1 MSITLYTLHLR
12 YICVVRVPGASMSP
26 AHGSTHGSK
35 RVREEEHEER
45 CRVCLEG
52 EEDGPLV
59 QPCACS
65 GSIKWIHEHCL
76 ERWRRTSQREDAAY
90 CCGECRDYYRDALSI
105 ELLSARLQAE
115 RMNGQDISLTLDT
128 LAQEL
133 QAQGMYDEAE
143 PLYREALE
151 MDREM
156 LGTGHPNT
164 LTAINN
170 LGQLLQVK
178 GDLAAAKPLCREAL
192 ERRRETLGD
201 RHPDT
206 LSSINDLGQLLLD
219 EGDLAAAEPLQREV
233 LNVRRETLGSRHP
246 STLNSINTL
255 GNLLKVKGDL
265 LAAELLY
272 REALQV
278 YRETLGDW
286 HPVTFMS
293 TNHLGQLL
301 KDKAKGDLVAAET
314 TQRV

>member
-1 MSITLYTLHLR
+1 M
-12 YICVVRVPGASMSP
+12 VPC
-26 AHGSTHGSK
+26 TEECK
-35 RVREEEHEER
+35 RARKEEEDDEKR

-76 ERWRRTSQREDAAY
+76 ERWRRTSPREDAAY

-105 ELLSARLQAE
+105 KLLSARLQAE

-133 QAQGMYDEAE
+133 QVQGMHDEAE

-156 LGTGHPNT
+156 LGSGHPNT

-170 LGQLLQVK
+170 LGQLLQIK

-192 ERRRETLGD
+192 ELRRETLGD

-206 LSSINDLGQLLLD
+206 LTSISDLGQLLQD
-219 EGDLAAAEPLQREV
+219 EGDLAAAEPLCREA
-233 LNVRRETLGSRHP
+233 LQVRRETHGSRHL

-255 GNLLKVKGDL
+255 GNLLYVKGDL
-265 LAAELLY
+265 PAAELLF

-286 HPVTFMS
+286 HPVTFML

-301 KDKAKGDLVAAET
+301 LKDKANLAAMT
-314 TQRV
+314 SQHV

>member
-1 MSITLYTLHLR
+1 M
-12 YICVVRVPGASMSP
+12 VPC
-26 AHGSTHGSK
+26 TEECK
-35 RVREEEHEER
+35 RAREEEEDDEKR

-76 ERWRRTSQREDAAY
+76 ERWRRTSPREDAAY

-105 ELLSARLQAE
+105 KLLSARLQAE

-133 QAQGMYDEAE
+133 QVQGMHDEAE

-156 LGTGHPNT
+156 LGSGHPNT

-170 LGQLLQVK
+170 LGQLLQIK

-192 ERRRETLGD
+192 ELRRETLGD

-206 LSSINDLGQLLLD
+206 LTSISDLGQLLQD
-219 EGDLAAAEPLQREV
+219 EGDLAAAEPLCREA
-233 LNVRRETLGSRHP
+233 LQVRRETHGSRHL

-255 GNLLKVKGDL
+255 GNLLYVKGDL
-265 LAAELLY
+265 PAAELLF

-278 YRETLGDW
+278 YRETLGVW
-286 HPVTFMS
+286 HPVTFML

-301 KDKAKGDLVAAET
+301 LKDKANLAAMT
-314 TQRV
+314 SQHV

>member
-1 MSITLYTLHLR
+1 MACAER
-12 YICVVRVPGASMSP
+12 
-26 AHGSTHGSK
+26 K
-35 RVREEEHEER
+35 RAREEEDETR
-45 CRVCLEG
+45 CRLCLEG
-52 EEDGPLV
+52 EDDGPLT
-59 QPCACS
+59 QLCACS

-76 ERWRRTSQREDAAY
+76 DKWRRMSPREDAAY

-115 RMNGQDISLTLDT
+115 RMSGLDISLTLDT

-133 QAQGMYDEAE
+133 QAQGMCDEAE

-151 MDREM
+151 TDRRT
-156 LGTGHPNT
+156 LGSRHPNT

-170 LGQLLQVK
+170 LGQLLQIK

-206 LSSINDLGQLLLD
+206 LSSITDLSQLLLD

-233 LNVRRETLGSRHP
+233 LIVRRETLGSRHP

-255 GNLLKVKGDL
+255 GYLLKVKGDL
-265 LAAELLY
+265 AAAELLY

-286 HPVTFMS
+286 HPITFMS
-293 TNHLGQLL
+293 INHLGQLL

-314 TQRV
+314 TQWV